1 MSHRCE
7 YCDTAHNQMPGWSH
21 VVKPN
26 GSHLWWCRVQEGMW
40 TFAIGVRVVVDER
53 GPLITWIARPERGP
67 IGSPSMGNEASGVE
81 YSVVYAA
88 IRMLGEDAYNREPSM
103 LRRWAASLERHR
115 VTEPKRAEPLAI
127 TVNTVPF

>member
-53 GPLITWIARPERGP
+53 GPLITWIARPERGEGNARE
-67 IGSPSMGNEASGVE
+67 IGMRWEDAHARTVPRSSHVISGRPR
-81 YSVVYAA
+81 YPCSQTNHAKSVVPPPTFSPAA
-88 IRMLGEDAYNREPSM
+88 ITAPGGMDGRGTSR
-103 LRRWAASLERHR
+103 
-115 VTEPKRAEPLAI
+115 
-127 TVNTVPF
+127 

>member
-53 GPLITWIARPERGP
+53 GPLITWIARPERRGLT
-67 IGSPSMGNEASGVE
+67 ITEW
-81 YSVVYAA
+81 
-88 IRMLGEDAYNREPSM
+88 
-103 LRRWAASLERHR
+103 LRRASLRELAASHQADEGATR
-115 VTEPKRAEPLAI
+115 
-127 TVNTVPF
+127 